1 MFPFDRIGHPH
12 NKLGKTVISDCQI
25 KIVFSQLQHHTGC
38 QMQESKTAVSCL
50 GIRNVDPVI
59 RICQPDEASSDL
71 ILQVVMPFVLI
82 SLILVS
88 FSASLC
94 LQLLGDD
101 LELYRWFGIL
111 RPSVIKDLLVAKF
124 YIKEANNDKYEQQ
137 ELEEKLLKLI
147 DKAGPTIL
155 NHQDRETGK
164 TF

>member
-1 MFPFDRIGHPH
+1 MPV
-12 NKLGKTVISDCQI
+12 VI
-25 KIVFSQLQHHTGC
+25 FL
-38 QMQESKTAVSCL
+38 TAVSFL
-50 GIRNVDPVI
+50 
-59 RICQPDEASSDL
+59 
-71 ILQVVMPFVLI
+71 
-82 SLILVS
+82 
-88 FSASLC
+88 ASLC

-164 TF
+164 IF

>member
-1 MFPFDRIGHPH
+1 M
-12 NKLGKTVISDCQI
+12 L
-25 KIVFSQLQHHTGC
+25 
-38 QMQESKTAVSCL
+38 ESKTAVSCL
-50 GIRNVDPVI
+50 GIRNMDPVI
-59 RICQPDEASSDL
+59 RICQPDESSSDV
-71 ILQVVMPFVLI
+71 IMTVVMPVVIFLTA
-82 SLILVS
+82 VS
-88 FSASLC
+88 FLASLC

-164 TF
+164 IF